1 MKQWKRLLKLL
12 IIEIIEKKR
21 IISARA
27 FNCKELKILDCL
39 KVGQVSFLT

>member
-1 MKQWKRLLKLL
+1 MKKFLKLL

-27 FNCKELKILDCL
+27 FNCKELKILECL